1 MPAVFRGRMM
11 EQEAM
16 RRARSIV
23 FMELA
28 GSAAC
33 RQLARRAPRGSHVDH
48 RGILADLCQ
57 NEGMTRLLARV
68 LSAAFVA
75 GAVAS
80 CSSSNSVEPDF
91 ADPDVP
97 GRDANPDGVAY
108 PTDHLGGH
116 PRSGKRPGDR
126 IPNFTFQAYVD
137 GDRAAGLKTI
147 SLADYFDPQQ
157 SRHKIL
163 HIEVS
168 AVWCTICSSVTEATV
183 KVKEPLGKEGI
194 VYLEVM
200 TAGKSGGVGPSLGEV
215 DDWVGGH
222 QSNITTAIDV
232 RSRRLAGIGIDPGV
246 RPWDIVVDT
255 RTMEILD
262 SSGGSPLDIV
272 KYDRSY
278 VQLVGTYE
286 PPY

>member
-1 MPAVFRGRMM
+1 
-11 EQEAM
+11 
-16 RRARSIV
+16 
-23 FMELA
+23 
-28 GSAAC
+28 
-33 RQLARRAPRGSHVDH
+33 
-48 RGILADLCQ
+48 
-57 NEGMTRLLARV
+57 MTRLLAGV
-68 LSAAFVA
+68 LTTALLAAA
-75 GAVAS
+75 AAS

-91 ADPDVP
+91 ADPDVA
-97 GRDANPDGVAY
+97 GRDANPDGVPY

-126 IPNFTFQAYVD
+126 IPNFTFQAYLE

-157 SRHKIL
+157 QRQKIL

-168 AVWCTICSSVTEATV
+168 AVWCAICSSVTEAPV
-183 KVKEPLGKEGI
+183 KVKEPLGKEGV

-200 TAGKSGGVGPSLGEV
+200 TAGRSGGTGPALGEV
-215 DDWVGGH
+215 DDWITAH

-232 RSRRLAGIGIDPGV
+232 RSRRLAGLGIDPGV

-278 VQLVGTYE
+278 VQLVGTYD